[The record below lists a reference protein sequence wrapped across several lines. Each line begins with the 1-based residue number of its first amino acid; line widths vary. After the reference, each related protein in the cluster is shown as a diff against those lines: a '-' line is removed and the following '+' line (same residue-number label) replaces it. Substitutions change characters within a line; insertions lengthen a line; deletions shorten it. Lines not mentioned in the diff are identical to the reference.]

1 MGPTIRRRPRPTA
14 RRPRTARPP
23 ETWGHLRLLDRVG
36 AGAFGVVYR
45 AWDTRLDREVALK
58 LLAGPAGDASPY
70 QEGRVLAR
78 VRHPNV
84 VTIYGAERRGTQV
97 GLWME
102 FVHGRT
108 LQRALAEG
116 RSFRPQEVVTIG
128 LELARALSAVHDAG
142 LVHGD
147 VKAQNVMLA
156 DDGRVVLMDFGTGRD
171 LAQVAPAAAGGTPL
185 YLAPERLRG
194 EPASVQSDIYALGVV
209 LFHLLTGSFPVEARD
224 LQELHRAHDAAVP
237 RRIRTLR
244 PDLGPS
250 LSAVVDRATHPDAR
264 RRYHDARALADELAR
279 IASSR
284 PLRKAALVGGAA
296 VAAAWVALEAGRWAL
311 GLPSP
316 AGSLLMSVAPGRGG
330 PELASTATP
339 VIAVQPFTNLGRDAD
354 TGLIVDGLT
363 AEILHQLA
371 IIDGLHVK
379 SWQSS
384 LAMRDRPLAEV
395 GDRLGVNLVL
405 QGQVL
410 WADERVRINVQL
422 VDVSSGVPL
431 WADRFDSDVAD
442 VLAVQDEISR
452 AIVNRLRLKLGTGQ
466 RRYDTDP
473 QVYELYLKA
482 RALTHRRGFEDPA
495 VAVDFFKQVI
505 ARDGAFAPAHA
516 GLANAY
522 GWLSMFPLQTV
533 PLGNALAVM
542 RPAATRALELDP
554 RLAEAHAAMGWVLSR
569 ERDWRGAEASFER
582 ALALDPSLVS
592 THVGY
597 SFSTLKPQERYTDAE
612 RVLSMAVDRDP
623 LSLEAASEMAALYYV
638 TGRFDDAIALLERL
652 TAEDGQLPLVRREL
666 GRALTFAGRAAE
678 AIPLLEETTS
688 RHYLTHAYVKVGRRA
703 DAERLY
709 AEHRAVAN
717 RRAVIAAALG
727 DRDGVF
733 DALEQMMADEPHR
746 VAQHLIQPEFAL
758 LRGDPRRAAL
768 RRALGLER

>member
-1 MGPTIRRRPRPTA
+1 
-14 RRPRTARPP
+14 
-23 ETWGHLRLLDRVG
+23 
-36 AGAFGVVYR
+36 
-45 AWDTRLDREVALK
+45 
-58 LLAGPAGDASPY
+58 
-70 QEGRVLAR
+70 
-78 VRHPNV
+78 
-84 VTIYGAERRGTQV
+84 
-97 GLWME
+97 
-102 FVHGRT
+102 
-108 LQRALAEG
+108 
-116 RSFRPQEVVTIG
+116 
-128 LELARALSAVHDAG
+128 
-142 LVHGD
+142 
-147 VKAQNVMLA
+147 
-156 DDGRVVLMDFGTGRD
+156 
-171 LAQVAPAAAGGTPL
+171 
-185 YLAPERLRG
+185 
-194 EPASVQSDIYALGVV
+194 
-209 LFHLLTGSFPVEARD
+209 
-224 LQELHRAHDAAVP
+224 
-237 RRIRTLR
+237 
-244 PDLGPS
+244 
-250 LSAVVDRATHPDAR
+250 
-264 RRYHDARALADELAR
+264 
-279 IASSR
+279 
-284 PLRKAALVGGAA
+284 
-296 VAAAWVALEAGRWAL
+296 
-311 GLPSP
+311 
-316 AGSLLMSVAPGRGG
+316 
-330 PELASTATP
+330 
-339 VIAVQPFTNLGRDAD
+339 
-354 TGLIVDGLT
+354 
-363 AEILHQLA
+363 
-371 IIDGLHVK
+371 
-379 SWQSS
+379 
-384 LAMRDRPLAEV
+384 MRDRPLAEV

-410 WADERVRINVQL
+410 WADDRVRINVQL

-482 RALTHRRGFEDPA
+482 RALTHRRGFKDPA
-495 VAVDFFKQVI
+495 VAVDLFTQVI

-727 DRDGVF
+727 DRDRVF

-758 LRGDPRRAAL
+758 LRGRSSPGGPAPRARA
-768 RRALGLER
+768 RALTPAATPSPLQPGAMPRATSAVISGSRPDSSVRTLGSVKRPSDGGGP